1 MAAPSQP
8 GAFLVSLDF
17 ELYWGVRDT
26 KTLAGY
32 SENLQAS
39 RQSVIPALLR
49 MFERFD
55 THATWATVGF
65 LFAESRDELLQ
76 SLPTRR
82 PHYRNSRYS
91 PYEYLHTLGED
102 EEHDPCH
109 FAPSLIRQIAAT
121 HGQEI
126 GSHTFSHYYC
136 LEDGQTVEDFRAD
149 LQAAVAIAQR
159 RGIRLRTLVFPRNQA
174 NGDYLKVCRDLGFVA
189 YRGNQRGAFYQARS
203 KHGSDSLYRRGLR
216 LLDAYLPLTSSCYS
230 RQADGIPLDLPASRF
245 LRPHHPSLGALE
257 KLRLRRIT
265 RELTHAA
272 QHGLMYH
279 LWWHPHN
286 FGRHTAVNLQFL
298 EAILTHAADLRH
310 RCGLQSL
317 TMTEAAETWAR
328 VAVGAGA

>member
-26 KTLAGY
+26 KTLAQYGA
-32 SENLQAS
+32 NLLAS
-39 RQSVIPALLR
+39 RQTVIPELLR
-49 MFERFD
+49 LFERFD
-55 THATWATVGF
+55 VHATWATVGF
-65 LFAESRDELLQ
+65 LFAESRDELLR
-76 SLPTRR
+76 SLPARR
-82 PHYRNSRYS
+82 PQYTNSRYS
-91 PYEYLHTLGED
+91 PYEYLNTIGED

-109 FAPSLIRQIAAT
+109 FAPSVIRQIAAA

-136 LEDGQTVEDFRAD
+136 LEDGQTAEDFRAD

-174 NGDYLKVCRDLGFVA
+174 NDEYLKVCRELGFIA
-189 YRGNQRGAFYQARS
+189 YRGNQRGGFYQARS
-203 KHGSDSLYRRGLR
+203 KEGSDSLYRRGLR
-216 LLDAYLPLTSSCYS
+216 LVDSYLPVTASCFARDS
-230 RQADGIPLDLPASRF
+230 EAEPVNLPASRF
-245 LRPHHPSLGALE
+245 LRPHTPSLGAME

-265 RELTHAA
+265 NELTHAA
-272 QHGLMYH
+272 HNGLMYH